1 LLRPG
6 VGIGKNSG
14 DAGDGAVKQ
23 SGRKLIGTL
32 GVVALVIVYAIGG
45 GAIYAN
51 FLGGQPWWVLLS
63 FFAVVGLS
71 WFFPAAW
78 LIRWMAKPDA

>member
-1 LLRPG
+1 
-6 VGIGKNSG
+6 
-14 DAGDGAVKQ
+14 VKQ
-23 SGRKLIGTL
+23 SARKLVGTF
-32 GVVALVIVYAIGG
+32 GVVALVVVYVIAA

-63 FFAVVGLS
+63 FFAIAGLS

-78 LIRWMAKPDA
+78 LIRWMAKPDG